1 MSRSHDIFPFNF
13 RTAAA
18 SAGTTTQWLPVLGE
32 QAWLFVGWSWL
43 YETTEANADNTL
55 DFTLDF
61 GTSASFTA
69 LFANG
74 NANGLLDTSAVL
86 TPNHNKGN
94 PGSGGGA
101 AIAVTPTVA
110 RVPFDNMVRCVLVTA
125 GTGTVPAIQM
135 AIEGYYI

>member
-1 MSRSHDIFPFNF
+1 MSRSHDISPFLF

-18 SAGTTTQWLPVLGE
+18 SAGTTTQWMPVLGE

-55 DFTLDF
+55 DFTLDY
-61 GTSASFTA
+61 GTNTTFTA

-74 NANGLLDTSAVL
+74 NANGLLDSGAIL
-86 TPNHNKGN
+86 TPLHNKGN
-94 PGSGGGA
+94 AASGAGA

-110 RVPFDNMVRCVLVTA
+110 RVAFDNLIRCVLVTA

-135 AIEGYYI
+135 AVEGYYI